1 MRDAPE
7 EDQTPI
13 SEAPKLKS
21 SLPKGGVSSSSTH
34 SMDSLV
40 SGVRHAYIYIN
51 TYIVRVHYSGL
62 ASTDLNSVH
71 SICRCTICAS
81 QLVSNKLRQV

>member
-13 SEAPKLKS
+13 SEASKLKAHF
-21 SLPKGGVSSSSTH
+21 PRERVSSSSTH

-40 SGVRHAYIYIN
+40 SGVRHAYIYTH
-51 TYIVRVHYSGL
+51 TY
-62 ASTDLNSVH
+62 
-71 SICRCTICAS
+71 S
-81 QLVSNKLRQV
+81 QSSL